1 MQQGPKYPQTEAE
14 VNVRL
19 DFTDRW
25 IQWVFSVFKA
35 KGLHLKSFCF
45 LMTTQ
50 YSVKGSECQ
59 IWGEL
64 KSVKLI
70 KVDGSSKL
78 QLFS

>member
-19 DFTDRW
+19 